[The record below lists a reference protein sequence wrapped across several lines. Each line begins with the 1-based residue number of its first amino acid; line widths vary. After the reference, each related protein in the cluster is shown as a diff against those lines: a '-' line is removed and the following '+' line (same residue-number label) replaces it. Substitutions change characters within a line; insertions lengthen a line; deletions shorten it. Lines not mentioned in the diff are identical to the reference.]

1 MKKIISYLI
10 IISIFLLPFFIK
22 NTTFGY
28 EISNEKEKII
38 SKYFNKDIE
47 NTILNIVWKWD
58 KEKQFN
64 VYNKIK
70 KIVLNKQIEI
80 LDSKIPDNEK
90 EKKINKLNAF
100 LFVIEKSLSDDFKP
114 QNNPWDSI

>member
-1 MKKIISYLI
+1 MFFLYNNIYKYIIFIFLFLFFMKKIISYLI

-47 NTILNIVWKWD
+47 NTILNIV
-58 KEKQFN
+58 
-64 VYNKIK
+64 
-70 KIVLNKQIEI
+70 
-80 LDSKIPDNEK
+80 
-90 EKKINKLNAF
+90 
-100 LFVIEKSLSDDFKP
+100 
-114 QNNPWDSI
+114 